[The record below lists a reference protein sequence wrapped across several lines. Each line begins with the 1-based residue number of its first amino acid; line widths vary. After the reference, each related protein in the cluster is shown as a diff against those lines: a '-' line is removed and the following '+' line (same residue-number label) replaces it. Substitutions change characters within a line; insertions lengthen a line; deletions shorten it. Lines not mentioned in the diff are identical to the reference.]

1 MGFSSRRSPQKTPD
15 RRLKIRVR
23 LVEIVGLGS
32 RKLVGLLLQFHRISK
47 SHPQRV
53 LVLIL
58 AGVIGVLYSPVFT
71 AYFAADDFSFLR
83 FLHFN
88 IPQLLNGQLWNE
100 WFIGGVVNYAVFRPM
115 GNVYWLLNY
124 VAFGVEPY
132 GYHIVTVVFHL
143 IASFAAGI
151 LTFQLT
157 RNRLTAGIGA
167 LLFAIMPVHAEAVA
181 WVAANYDAL
190 SGMYFLL
197 ALIFYILYRQRNSFR
212 FYLIALGA
220 FVLGLASK
228 ETALTLPMILF
239 LYDVLCH
246 PRDWTRVRQVLL
258 GYIPFGLVLAVRFI
272 YFGQG
277 YRGLIFA
284 PEGLVYYLDLSLLRV
299 FNPLPEAVDAV
310 RWIAL
315 GCAATLL
322 IAYRFRGTVLFA
334 LLWIPVTLIP
344 TLVGGVTDRSFYIP
358 SFGIALLLASVLTPL
373 LTHRATLART
383 AGLVGLIVLIAV
395 YSAALFERNQ
405 AFVRASQVAQAI
417 LQRVAELHPTVS
429 PDARLVF
436 VGAPDYVPEGPA
448 VFGVGLPDA
457 MSLLYG
463 YPSMRVSKFSKFP
476 VWLDDLGYTYFFQV
490 DHRRVT
496 ERTDL
501 ITALEARK
509 RCSSFSQPALTWTF
523 TSDPQGWEP
532 WNQLD
537 GFENRDGAL
546 VTRSIGNDPFMGGPT
561 IDIPA
566 LEIGDIEITMRVRAS
581 SPTFEGKVYWLASGQ
596 QDFSPAL
603 KQSFTGQADGDFH
616 TYRVDISSTGQLL
629 IGDRIER
636 LRLDPINV
644 PAEIAI
650 KEIRIDQHCASVQG
664 GICECAQ

>member
-1 MGFSSRRSPQKTPD
+1 MDFSSRRSLQKTPD
-15 RRLKIRVR
+15 RKPKIRAR
-23 LVEIVGLGS
+23 LFEIVNLGS
-32 RKLVGLLLQFHRISK
+32 RKLVGLLRQFHRLSK

-53 LVLIL
+53 IVLIL
-58 AGVIGVLYSPVFT
+58 TGIIGVLYSPVFT
-71 AYFAADDFSFLR
+71 AYFAADDFNFLR

-88 IPQLLNGQLWNE
+88 VQPLLNGQLWNE
-100 WFIGGVVNYAVFRPM
+100 WFIGGVENYAVFRPM
-115 GNVYWLLNY
+115 GRLYWLLNY
-124 VAFGVEPY
+124 VAFGLEPY
-132 GYHIVTVVFHL
+132 GYHIATVVFHL
-143 IASFAAGI
+143 IASFAAGM

-167 LLFAIMPVHAEAVA
+167 VLFAIMPVHAEAVA
-181 WVAANYDAL
+181 WVAANYDVL
-190 SGMYFLL
+190 SGMYFLG
-197 ALIFYILYRQRNSFR
+197 ALIFYILYRQRNSLR
-212 FYLIALGA
+212 FYLVALGA

-239 LYDVLCH
+239 LYDVLSH
-246 PRDWTRVRQVLL
+246 PRDWTRARQVLL

-284 PEGLVYYLDLSLLRV
+284 PEGLAYYLDLSLLRV
-299 FNPLPEAVDAV
+299 FNPLPEAVDTV

-315 GCAATLL
+315 GCAAALL
-322 IAYRFRGTVLFA
+322 LAFRFRGIVLFA

-358 SFGIALLLASVLTPL
+358 SFGIALLLAIVLTSL

-395 YSAALFERNQ
+395 YSAALFDRNQ
-405 AFVRASQVAQAI
+405 AFVRASQVAQTI
-417 LQRVAELHPTVS
+417 LQRVAELHPTVL

-463 YPSMRVSKFSKFP
+463 YPSMRVFKFSKFP
-476 VWLDDLGYTYFFQV
+476 VWLDDLNHTYFFQV

-496 ERTDL
+496 ERADL
-501 ITALEARK
+501 IAALEARK

-546 VTRSIGNDPFMGGPT
+546 VTRSTGNDPFMGGPH

-581 SPTFEGKVYWLASGQ
+581 QPTFEGKVYWLASGQ

-603 KQSFTGQADGDFH
+603 KQSFTGQADGKFH
-616 TYRVDISSTGQLL
+616 TYRVDISSTAQLL
-629 IGDRIER
+629 MGDRIER
-636 LRLDPINV
+636 LRLDPVDV
-644 PAEIAI
+644 PAEIEI
-650 KEIRIDQHCASVQG
+650 KEIRVDHHCASLQDG
-664 GICECAQ
+664 NCECAR